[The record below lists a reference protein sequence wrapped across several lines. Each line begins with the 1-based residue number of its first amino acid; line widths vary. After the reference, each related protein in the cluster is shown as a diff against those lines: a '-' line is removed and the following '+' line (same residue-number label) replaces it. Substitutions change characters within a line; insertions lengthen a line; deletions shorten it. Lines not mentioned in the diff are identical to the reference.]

1 MSVTLADVAKAAGI
15 SASTVSRAL
24 SAPEKVNA
32 RTAAR
37 IRKVAEEMGY
47 VPTRAAKPATAS
59 RRDMIGLIVPDIANP
74 FFPPIIKAVQARTSA
89 RERLAVV
96 TDVEE
101 YALDEL
107 RHAEFLASRVDGL
120 ILASARASSDS
131 LRDLAERLP
140 LVLINREIDG
150 ISSVSVEN
158 SIGVVEAIE
167 HFASLGHRTI
177 SYLNGPKRS
186 WSNKRRQEAVREA
199 AERLGLE
206 LVEFGPFEPQIQAG
220 AQAADLVLRTGVT
233 GVLAYDDLIG
243 LGFMARAQ
251 ERGLA
256 IGQDVSLIGIDDS
269 PMARMSYP
277 ALTTVH
283 VPGAQAGV
291 QAVDLLLDL
300 VEAQARG
307 ETSAPLQRQITVE
320 TRLIIRASTGPAQPR

>member
-24 SAPEKVNA
+24 SSPEKVNA
-32 RTAAR
+32 DTAAR
-37 IRKVAEEMGY
+37 IRRVAEEMGY
-47 VPTRAAKPATAS
+47 VPTRTPKPATSS
-59 RRDMIGLIVPDIANP
+59 RLDMIGLIVPDIANP

-89 RERLAVV
+89 RAKLAVV

-120 ILASARASSDS
+120 ILASARASSES
-131 LRDLAERLP
+131 LLALSERLP

-150 ISSVSVEN
+150 ISSASVEN

-186 WSNKRRQEAVREA
+186 WSNKRRQEAVRDA
-199 AERLGLE
+199 ADRLGLE
-206 LVEFGPFEPQIQAG
+206 LIEFGPFEPQIQAG
-220 AQAADLVLRTGVT
+220 AQAAELVLRTGAT
-233 GVLAYDDLIG
+233 GVLAYDDLIA
-243 LGFMARAQ
+243 LGFMGRAQ
-251 ERGLA
+251 ERGLT

-277 ALTTVH
+277 GLTTVH

-307 ETSAPLQRQITVE
+307 ETSAPLQRHITVE
-320 TRLIIRASTGPAQPR
+320 TRLIIRASTGPRKDA

>member
-1 MSVTLADVAKAAGI
+1 MSVTLADVAKEAGI

-24 SAPEKVNA
+24 SSPEKVNA
-32 RTAAR
+32 ETAAR
-37 IRKVAEEMGY
+37 VRRIAEEMGY
-47 VPTRAAKPATAS
+47 VPTRQPKAASPA
-59 RRDMIGLIVPDIANP
+59 RLGMVGLIVPDIANP

-89 RERLAVV
+89 RDKLAVV

-107 RHAEFLASRVDGL
+107 RHAEFLAPRVDGL
-120 ILASARASSDS
+120 ILASPRAPSER
-131 LRDLAERLP
+131 LLELAQELP

-150 ISSVSVEN
+150 VSSVSVEN
-158 SIGVVEAIE
+158 SIGVVEAVE
-167 HFASLGHRTI
+167 HFAALGHQTI

-186 WSNKRRQEAVREA
+186 WSNKRRQEAVRA
-199 AERLGLE
+199 ASKRLGLE

-233 GVLAYDDLIG
+233 AVLAYDDLVA

-251 ERGLA
+251 ERGLTV
-256 IGQDVSLIGIDDS
+256 GSDVSVIGIDDS
-269 PMARMSYP
+269 PMAGMSFP
-277 ALTTVH
+277 PLTTVH

-300 VEAQARG
+300 VEAQGRG
-307 ETSAPLQRQITVE
+307 ERLAPLQRHITVE
-320 TRLIIRASTGPAQPR
+320 TRLIIRASTGPKPS